1 MLNTK
6 ILVRLIGITLA
17 MFISGACSEKENDY
31 YRPEEW
37 TRSVSKI
44 WDGPAHSAFTDL
56 VRFNNAFY
64 CVFREASGHFGE
76 GGKVRV
82 IRSTD
87 GKAWETVK
95 VFELDPIIT
104 EPSPDFEFNGANQNM
119 IINPHPDFNYA
130 NNGQFTITA
139 WVKMI
144 EPTNVT
150 TDGTAISYIVST
162 RNGGDGY
169 DFGTHRGVN
178 PRAPNLFADLGAPY
192 LRKRQNNNA
201 FTYGEWTH
209 VSYVYDGANVY
220 GGGSIPQVY
229 FHQNG
234 VRVPQVASTN
244 VSTQANTYGN
254 EIAVFSKPGNRNPG
268 AGYGSYAAGSISSL
282 RFWNKALTDSEIAA
296 DMTATVTASTPNLV
310 AGYDFNK
317 SSVYQQGANYFLP
330 DIKGNHPGRLRNYVA
345 EETVVSYGDLRD
357 PKLSITPDNRLMVF
371 MDGEYYI
378 GASVSSRR
386 PYVSFSD
393 ATGDNFS
400 EPERADVHYPTA
412 DGLSN
417 GNFWIW
423 RLTWNNAKTAAYGF
437 DYLNP
442 LTLFKTTD
450 GKVFRTERRI
460 TTVDGSP
467 NEVAIQFDTQDN
479 MYALIRRESGTA
491 LGVLA
496 VSPPPYDNF
505 TYNQLDFRLG
515 GPEFLFLDDNTLV
528 MGTRGFDNT
537 TTMHIVVTDLQGK
550 VLKKMPLPSAGDA
563 SYPGMV
569 IHDGYLWVSYY
580 SSKSGKADIYMAKI
594 PLDDLKP

>member
-1 MLNTK
+1 MSHIK
-6 ILVRLIGITLA
+6 ITIQSACILLMVSIL
-17 MFISGACSEKENDY
+17 GACAKKEVDY
-31 YRPEEW
+31 NRPEEW
-37 TRSVSKI
+37 TRSVNKI
-44 WDGPAHSAFTDL
+44 WDGAGHSAFTDL
-56 VRFNNAFY
+56 IRFNDAFY

-87 GKAWETVK
+87 GEEWETVK
-95 VFELDPIIT
+95 VFELEPIIT

-119 IINPHPDFNYA
+119 VISPHADFNYA

-150 TDGTAISYIVST
+150 TDGSAISYIVSN

-169 DFGTHRGVN
+169 DFGTHRGTATRM
-178 PRAPNLFADLGAPY
+178 PSLFADIGAPY

-220 GGGSIPQVY
+220 GGGATPQVY

-234 VRVPQVASTN
+234 VRVPQVGSPAI
-244 VSTQANTYGN
+244 STQANTYGN

-268 AGYGSYAAGSISSL
+268 AGYGSYAAGAISSL
-282 RFWNKALTDSEIAA
+282 RFWNKALTDAEIAA
-296 DMTATVTASTPNLV
+296 DMDAEVSSSTPNLI
-310 AGYDFNK
+310 AGYDFDK
-317 SSVYQQGANYFLP
+317 TTVQQQGNDYFVP
-330 DIKGNHPGRLRNYVA
+330 DVTGRHPGKLRNYVA
-345 EETVVSYGDLRD
+345 EETIVSYGDLRD
-357 PKLSITPDNRLMVF
+357 PKLSITPDNRLMIL
-371 MDGEYYI
+371 MDGDYYI

-393 ATGDNFS
+393 ASGDNFS
-400 EPERADVHYPTA
+400 EPEAADVHYPTA

-423 RLTWNNAKTAAYGF
+423 RLTWNNAKSAAYGF
-437 DYLNP
+437 DYMNP

-450 GKVFRTERRI
+450 GKVFRSERRLAI
-460 TTVDGSP
+460 DGSP
-467 NEVAIQFDTQDN
+467 NEVSIKFDKQDN

-491 LGVLA
+491 LGMLA
-496 VSPPPYDNF
+496 VSPPPYENF
-505 TYNQLDFRLG
+505 TYHELDIRLG
-515 GPEFLFLDDNTLV
+515 GPEFLFLDDQTLV
-528 MGTRGFDNT
+528 MGTRGFTNS
-537 TTMHIVVTDLQGK
+537 TTMHIVTTNLQGE
-550 VLKKMPLPSAGDA
+550 VLKTIYLPSAGDA

-594 PLDDLKP
+594 PLEELKP